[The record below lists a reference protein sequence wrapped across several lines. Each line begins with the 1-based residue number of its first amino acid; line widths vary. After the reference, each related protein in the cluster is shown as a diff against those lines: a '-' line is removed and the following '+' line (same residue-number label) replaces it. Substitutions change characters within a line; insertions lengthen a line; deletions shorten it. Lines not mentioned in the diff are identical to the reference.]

1 MGNSGAP
8 DELYRNEG
16 SGSFTLVLGTSI
28 SQLSLN
34 TRAVVVLDMDND
46 GDVRKMPRADERR
59 QQPRLA
65 IASAR
70 CSREAVV
77 HGSTRVIS
85 ARRHRGQ

>member
-28 SQLSLN
+28 SQYNSD

-46 GDVRKMPRADERR
+46 GDVRKMPRVDETPAAS
-59 QQPRLA
+59 PRHCF
-65 IASAR
+65 
-70 CSREAVV
+70 CSLFA
-77 HGSTRVIS
+77 
-85 ARRHRGQ
+85 